1 MHIVVVEDNADL
13 RAELVFQ
20 LRHAGHDAQEA
31 ADAVALDACLGRG
44 PVDLVL
50 LDLGLPGE
58 DGFSVARRLAA
69 RPGLGIVI
77 LSARGTLDD
86 RVCGVE
92 LGADAYLVKPVH
104 PRELRAVV
112 ERVHAR
118 LAPRQAAPAARWV
131 LDAGARRLR
140 SPAGVDIALTGA
152 EFRLLAALAATPD
165 ACAGRPRLAEALGQS
180 WLDFDERRLEVAVS
194 RLRRKLRA
202 HGAELLHAERGVGYC
217 FGAALSMQGAA

>member
-1 MHIVVVEDNADL
+1 MRIVVVEDNADL

-20 LRHAGHDAQEA
+20 LRHAGHDAEEA
-31 ADAVALDACLGRG
+31 GDAVALDACLVRA

-50 LDLGLPGE
+50 LDIGLPGE

-69 RPGLGIVI
+69 MPGLGIVI

-118 LAPRQAAPAARWV
+118 LAPRQAATATGWV
-131 LDAGARRLR
+131 LDVGARQLR
-140 SPAGVDIALTGA
+140 SPGGTDIGLTGV

-165 ACAGRPRLAEALGQS
+165 ACASRPRLAEAMGQT
-180 WLDFDERRLEVAVS
+180 WLAFDERRLEVAVS

-217 FGAALSMQGAA
+217 FGAALLLQGPA